1 MANPN
6 RLRIIYHPA
15 RRAISF
21 FLYEDDK
28 KIDARYESLEKY
40 SVYEKGKFV
49 LSLCGNSFF
58 TDILKPFVGK
68 DFVNIS
74 LRTTKIDYEDFKR
87 RVCEYNATK
96 SKNDCEIKLLPL
108 DEGDELLDMKQSFYE
123 IKGQGEKIVSL
134 LNEHWKKIQD
144 IHCTSANAK
153 EYLMRVAEKIKI
165 EKDSIEKNLKA
176 LSDDNNVNLC
186 LIGVH
191 SSGKSTL
198 INTLLGYRILPV
210 DIRPETAKMLKITGV
225 DLLEDSYIK
234 FSIGKQDDEKKCH
247 IKWDKN
253 SNSLCIKDSNLPQ
266 EQKNLVVDELK
277 KNSDSQIHDQF
288 YRLLDY
294 LNRDE
299 SLNARIDLGF
309 PIPFNSPDLKF
320 TIYDTPGADS
330 NVGYHKKI
338 LSEALANQT
347 NSILLFVLL
356 PNSLSGTGNVEI
368 MKELLEKSKNSN
380 NVIDIEQSFFVFNWA
395 DSCPAELDKLKD
407 GKLKKFE
414 RDENPVDLSD
424 RKVFFVSAK
433 CGFAA
438 MATKNNV
445 AGSDEKDTFE
455 FDCDKSYR
463 SSNGRYYKHNHFGN
477 SEYATK
483 LMIEN
488 TEVALQ
494 NAENANDD
502 CMKYLISSGIFTL
515 QEEIKNY
522 GERYASAVKTSAIIK
537 SIESAAESVTRM
549 VKETSLGTDEKVKD
563 IQTKL
568 ENEINKVG
576 EIIDATS
583 VEYARRSKTPS
594 EIDKVGIGAQSFHYN
609 VLTPVVEV
617 LNKKLEK
624 FLLLCN
630 VHINDQMQTAIQTEI
645 SEIYRTYTE
654 NYKDKREAYL
664 VRTQAEFIND
674 FMNKVEK
681 SEISQ
686 ETKKK
691 LKDFKLP
698 DTPEFG
704 LDKKIDELFDGAKLF
719 EHENIKKFFKA
730 IADGTS
736 SASEKLEQ
744 SINKNETN
752 KSLPI
757 EKKTVLPVSSSKK
770 DKAIAFVRN
779 LAKKTGDSV
788 KDTYEKSK
796 KKLIHPVIK
805 TTAKGAETLSGKID
819 DWETRTVSKKQ
830 FITDVKDWFQK
841 NQGKLTDKFIEDFS
855 TAIDQMCKDLV
866 DEFKGNIETYSTKI
880 RALREDNE
888 PLEILAADIVDL
900 QQAVSI
906 RKEELESKI

>member
-68 DFVNIS
+68 DLVNIS

-277 KNSDSQIHDQF
+277 KNSDSQIHNQL

-347 NSILLFVLL
+347 NSILLFVLH
-356 PNSLSGTGNVEI
+356 PNNLSGTGNVEI

-380 NVIDIEQSFFVFNWA
+380 NVIDIEQSFFVFNCA
-395 DSCPAELDKLKD
+395 DSYTADELDKLKD
-407 GKLKKFE
+407 GKLKKSE
-414 RDENPVDLSD
+414 MDENPVDLRD

-455 FDCDKSYR
+455 FDCNKSYR
-463 SSNGRYYKHNHFGN
+463 SSNGRYYKHNHFGK

-609 VLTPVVEV
+609 VLTPVEEV

-624 FLLLCN
+624 FLLLFN
-630 VHINDQMQTAIQTEI
+630 VHIDDQMQTAIQTEI
-645 SEIYRTYTE
+645 SDIYRKYTE
-654 NYKDKREAYL
+654 NYKEKRSRYL
-664 VRTQAEFIND
+664 VRTQSEFIND
-674 FMNKVEK
+674 FMEQVEK
-681 SEISQ
+681 SEISK
-686 ETKKK
+686 ETKEK
-691 LKDFKLP
+691 LKNFKLP

-736 SASEKLEQ
+736 FASEKLDQ
-744 SINKNETN
+744 SISKNEREKF
-752 KSLPI
+752 KSAENEAGI
-757 EKKTVLPVSSSKK
+757 PVVSSKK
-770 DKAIAFVRN
+770 DKAIALVKSF
-779 LAKKTGDSV
+779 AKKKGDTF
-788 KDTYEKSK
+788 KEGYEKTK
-796 KKLIHPVIK
+796 KAIKPVINA
-805 TTAKGAETLSGKID
+805 TANGAEWLRRKIG

-841 NQGKLTDKFIEDFS
+841 NQGKLTDKFVEDFS